1 MNSWRSGCISQYNW
15 AANYQLSCLHL
26 SGHLST
32 CIKLF
37 FNPLRVKQGR
47 WASHFVKESSFE
59 KQHKEMCQK
68 GQSTRS
74 WETWSHDHQITLE
87 GGNCCMSHSHLHGV
101 RSESEFPWVCRWDKI
116 QEQLT
121 VICHML
127 MVQPWRHTDLERPR
141 NGQAGLWFVMAHQLD
156 LKFPS
161 HLSFSAGVSLSQ
173 LLDLVESQFFHM
185 QI

>member
-1 MNSWRSGCISQYNW
+1 MKPELKKFPGVQLGESEEWNFGSVESHPGQEFTAYYLGEFFFMNSWRSGCISQYNW

-32 CIKLF
+32 SIKLF

-87 GGNCCMSHSHLHGV
+87 GGELLHV
-101 RSESEFPWVCRWDKI
+101 
-116 QEQLT
+116 
-121 VICHML
+121 
-127 MVQPWRHTDLERPR
+127 
-141 NGQAGLWFVMAHQLD
+141 
-156 LKFPS
+156 
-161 HLSFSAGVSLSQ
+161 SFSSARCSLWVWIALS
-173 LLDLVESQFFHM
+173 M
-185 QI
+185 QVG